1 MNLSFFA
8 EESVFVF
15 GSNRQGIHGAGA
27 ALFAAKHRGAQAGQ
41 GEGMH
46 PAKGFAG
53 QSYALP
59 TKHGPH
65 DPAPNFAL
73 LQESVARFLEFAQ
86 ARPWLS
92 FMVTRVGCG
101 LAGFT
106 DAQVSPLFA
115 QVPANCHLPGI
126 WRTNHV
132 PLIVAGSRGISE
144 EETGHHLDEQVSPDF
159 RGEIVSGMARGV
171 DRSGAQWAKTHH
183 LPLVEAPALWGRYGR
198 AAGLI
203 RNQWMAWY
211 ATHLI
216 AIWDGQSRGTQS
228 MIRTAERDRLDVRV
242 VLTEPPQP
250 HEAYCGQR
258 GYRDIPCRVQ
268 PCTPHRA

>member
-27 ALFAAKHRGAQAGQ
+27 ALFASRYRGAQAGQ
-41 GEGMH
+41 GE
-46 PAKGFAG
+46 GFAG

-65 DPAPNFAL
+65 DPAPDFAL
-73 LQESVARFLEFAQ
+73 LQESVARFLEFAK

-106 DAQVSPLFA
+106 DAQVAPLFA
-115 QVPANCHLPGI
+115 QAPANCFLPGI
-126 WRTNHV
+126 WRQNHF

-159 RGEIVSGMARGV
+159 KGEIVSGMARGV
-171 DRSGAQWAKTHH
+171 DLGAVRWAKARG
-183 LPLVEAPALWGRYGR
+183 LSVVEAPALWDKYGR
-198 AAGLI
+198 EAGFI

-216 AIWDGQSRGTQS
+216 AIWDGESRGTQH
-228 MIRTAERDRLDVRV
+228 MIRTAERDGLDVRV
-242 VLTEPPQP
+242 VLTDREFP
-250 HEAYCGQR
+250 
-258 GYRDIPCRVQ
+258 V
-268 PCTPHRA
+268 